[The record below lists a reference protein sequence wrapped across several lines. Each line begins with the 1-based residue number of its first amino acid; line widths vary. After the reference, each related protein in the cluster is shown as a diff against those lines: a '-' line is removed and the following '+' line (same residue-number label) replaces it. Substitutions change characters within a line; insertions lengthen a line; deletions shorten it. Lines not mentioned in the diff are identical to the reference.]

1 VALPW
6 SGGQTAIAC
15 IRVPSR
21 TSREFA
27 LPNLLKRPLSA
38 LQDFLRLEA
47 ASGIVLMAAA
57 ALALLCANSPAAAW
71 YAWLFASELPVP
83 GHPSVLHAVDDGL
96 MALFFLVVGL
106 EIKREL
112 LIGEL
117 SSARRVALP
126 AIAAAGGMA
135 APAGFYLVFN
145 LGAPVARHGWA
156 IPAATDIAFALGV
169 LSLLGSRVPPA
180 LKAFL
185 TALAI
190 LDDLGAIAIIAVF
203 YTATLSWLALTLAL
217 GGIALLVV
225 MNRLGQRRLAPY
237 LLIGAGVW
245 VCVLSSGVHAT
256 LAGVV
261 VALTIPLGRD
271 GDPDAPL
278 QRLEHALH
286 PWVAFGVIPVFGF
299 ANAGL
304 EFAGLTLDDL
314 LSGVTL
320 GIAGGLFVGKQLGI
334 AMCCWLALRTRL
346 AVLPAGV
353 TALQFYAIAL
363 LCGIGFTMSL
373 FIGALAF
380 PSDVLIAE
388 TKLGVLVGSG
398 LSAVCGYGLMRA
410 ATRG

>member
-1 VALPW
+1 
-6 SGGQTAIAC
+6 
-15 IRVPSR
+15 
-21 TSREFA
+21 
-27 LPNLLKRPLSA
+27 
-38 LQDFLRLEA
+38 
-47 ASGIVLMAAA
+47 M
-57 ALALLCANSPAAAW
+57 
-71 YAWLFASELPVP
+71 
-83 GHPSVLHAVDDGL
+83 LHAVDDGL
-96 MALFFLVVGL
+96 MALFFLLVGL

-112 LIGEL
+112 LVGEL

-135 APAGFYLVFN
+135 APAVIYLALN
-145 LGAPVARHGWA
+145 LGSPIALHGWA
-156 IPAATDIAFALGV
+156 VPAATDIAFALGV

-203 YTATLSWLALTLAL
+203 YTARLSWLALALAL

-225 MNRLGQRRLAPY
+225 LNRLGERRLAPY
-237 LLIGAGVW
+237 LLIGVGIW
-245 VCVLSSGVHAT
+245 GCVLSSGVHAT
-256 LAGVV
+256 LAGVA

-271 GDPDAPL
+271 GDHDAPL

-286 PWVAFGVIPVFGF
+286 PWVAFGIIPVFGF

-304 EFAGLTLDDL
+304 GFGGLTLDSV

-334 AMCCWLALRTRL
+334 AGCCWLALRARW
-346 AVLPAGV
+346 AELPAGA
-353 TALQFYAIAL
+353 TPAQFYATAL

-380 PSDVLIAE
+380 PSDALIAE
-388 TKLGVLVGSG
+388 TKLGVLIGSG
-398 LSAVCGYGLMRA
+398 LSAVSGYALMRA
-410 ATRG
+410 VTR